1 MLLFVSWGLALNLR
15 EQCKLYNLHSLQNLT
30 EQSRAALCLC
40 TLSWQFSETEIVL
53 RKLPSRSTQ
62 AIWRGAVHTDAIICV
77 SPPVQDS
84 FALFYQRGKNFSW
97 LYKDIDSGYTVSV
110 NQDWFSM
117 PRFAHQALSCFVSR
131 NKCFLCPDV
140 LFKTMDHQCT
150 WPPYCTHC
158 LCASLFL
165 CISACPCVFVSL
177 YLTVIVFVFL
187 FLCVSEQ
194 HLVPI
199 PSIVILGF
207 HSSSLYFSVWSKN
220 HCWSFFQN
228 ETFQWKKKHY
238 PLWRMWTKWASLTK
252 SGDVLLWSA
261 KCLESDAGFASP

>member
-1 MLLFVSWGLALNLR
+1 MFILYKQLLYYKHDNFLR
-15 EQCKLYNLHSLQNLT
+15 LRFLWVNCQVCS
-30 EQSRAALCLC
+30 
-40 TLSWQFSETEIVL
+40 TL
-53 RKLPSRSTQ
+53 

-177 YLTVIVFVFL
+177 YLSVIVFVFL

-194 HLVPI
+194 HLVRI
-199 PSIVILGF
+199 PSIVIL
-207 HSSSLYFSVWSKN
+207 SY
-220 HCWSFFQN
+220 SFFFLVYFGLIN
-228 ETFQWKKKHY
+228 KSLLVFFSKWNLSMEKKALPSLKNVDE
-238 PLWRMWTKWASLTK
+238 MSFTDIKWWCASLISK
-252 SGDVLLWSA
+252 MSWVRRRLRKPIALRLPGL
-261 KCLESDAGFASP
+261 